1 MTSPIRKAAVL
12 GSGVMGSGIAAHLA
26 SCGIRTLLLDI
37 VPPGCEDP
45 SPEARNAFSAGG
57 LAAALKSK
65 PAAFL
70 KKERAGL
77 IEVGNL
83 DDDLEKLKS
92 CDWIIEVVKE
102 DMGIKRS
109 LLEKVEANWT
119 PGTVVTTNTSGLSIT
134 GMLEGRSEDFKRHF
148 LGTHFFNPVRYM
160 HLLEIIP
167 GPETDPEIV
176 CHMANFCDRYLGK
189 GIVYAKDTPNF
200 IANRIGVYAM
210 MTTIHAMRELGY
222 SLEEVDAIVGKP
234 MGRPKSA
241 AFRTAD
247 VVGLD
252 TFVHVAQNCY
262 DALPDDPERDV
273 FKIPDFLATMVEKKL
288 LGSKTKAGFYKKV
301 GKEIQALNLDT
312 FEYQPKVKPD
322 LPALKALK
330 KIDDPGKRTAELIKS
345 DGRAGT
351 FAWHVMSKTL
361 AYAANIAFDIADD
374 VVNIDRAMRWGFNW
388 DQGPFEVWQAIGVA
402 EGAERMRAEGLE
414 VPAWVDEAAA
424 SGGFYADT
432 DAGQTYYAGSEGQAP
447 VPQLPG
453 SVNLQILKKAGGV
466 VERNRGATLV
476 DLGDGIAALEFHTK
490 MNTVDPDL
498 TKMLNRACDIVET
511 DFDGLVL
518 ANEAEHFS
526 AGANLMM
533 IVMGAN
539 QKKWDDIEELVGNF
553 QAVIQRLK
561 YTPKPVVSAPHGL
574 TLGGGCEMAMAAD
587 RMMVDKETYMGL
599 VEVGVGLI
607 PGGCGTLNLLKR
619 LFDGV
624 PASADPRMTDRLP
637 LVQRAFENIGM
648 AKVATGAGE
657 VFSLGFGTA
666 KDEIAMSRDR
676 RIADAKALARYMADR
691 GYIPPAPADNL
702 VLPGRS
708 GKAAISL
715 AVYGML
721 LGGYVSD
728 HDRLIADK
736 LAHVLCGGDT
746 DGRTPV
752 SEERILELELEAF
765 MSLVGEPKSLERMQ
779 YTLMNNKPLRN

>member
-1 MTSPIRKAAVL
+1 MASSIRKAAVL
-12 GSGVMGSGIAAHLA
+12 GAGVMGSGIAAHLA

-37 VPPGCEDP
+37 VPPGCDDP
-45 SPEARNAFSAGG
+45 SSEARNRFSAGG
-57 LAAALKSK
+57 LKAALKSK

-70 KKERAGL
+70 RKERAGL
-77 IEVGNL
+77 IEVGNF
-83 DDDLEKLKS
+83 DDDMGKLS
-92 CDWIIEVVKE
+92 ECDWIIEVVKE

-109 LLEKVEANWT
+109 LLASIEANWT
-119 PGTVVTTNTSGLSIT
+119 PGTIVTTNTSGLSID
-134 GMLEGRSEDFKRHF
+134 GMLEGRSDDFKRHF

-167 GPETDPEIV
+167 GPDTDPAIV
-176 CHMANFCDRYLGK
+176 CQMANFCDRYLGK

-210 MTTIHAMRELGY
+210 MTTIHAMRDLGY

-262 DALPDDPERDV
+262 DALPGDPERDV
-273 FKIPDFLATMVEKKL
+273 FQIPDFLTTMVEKKL

-301 GKEIQALNLDT
+301 GREIQALNLDT

-345 DGRAGT
+345 DGRAGK

-374 VVNIDRAMRWGFNW
+374 IVNIDRAMRWGFNW

-402 EGAERMRAEGLE
+402 EGAARMRADGIEL
-414 VPAWVDEAAA
+414 PAWIDEAAA
-424 SGGFYADT
+424 SGGFYADGE
-432 DAGQTYYAGSEGQAP
+432 AGQTYFADGEGQAA

-453 SVNLQILKKAGGV
+453 SVNLQILKKAGHV

-476 DLGDGIAALEFHTK
+476 DLGDGIACLEFHTK

-498 TKMLNRACDIVET
+498 THMLNRACDIVET

-518 ANEAEHFS
+518 GNEAEHFS

-539 QKKWDDIEELVGNF
+539 QKKWDDIEALVGNF

-561 YTPKPVVSAPHGL
+561 YLPKPVVAAPHGL

-587 RMMVDKETYMGL
+587 RMMVDKETYLGL

-619 LFDGV
+619 LFDGI

-657 VFSLGFGTA
+657 VFSLGYGTA
-666 KDEIAMSRDR
+666 QDEIAMSRDR
-676 RIADAKALARYMADR
+676 RIADAKALTRYMAGR
-691 GYIPPAPADNL
+691 GYTPPAPAENL

-715 AVYGML
+715 AVYGMM
-721 LGGYVSD
+721 LGGYVSE
-728 HDRLIADK
+728 HDRLIANK
-736 LAHVLCGGDT
+736 LANVLCGGDT

-752 SEERILELELEAF
+752 SEERVLELELEAF